1 MADKIGDIASSEGDP
16 SMAEE
21 RVQRRLAA
29 ILAADVVGY
38 SRLMEQDETGTL
50 AALKLRRKEVLEPLV
65 ARNQGRVF
73 KVTGD
78 GVLVQFD
85 SAVNAVQCAIDLQRG
100 MATATGDQSDG
111 RSIVLRI
118 GINLGDVL
126 VEGSDLYGDGV
137 NIAARLESIAE
148 PGGILVSGTVY
159 DHARNKIKAGFED
172 LGTQALKNIAE
183 PVRVYRVAGTP
194 RSTKTESRV
203 TSDKPSI
210 AVLPF
215 TNMSEGADQQYFSDG
230 ITEDI
235 ITELSRFRQL
245 HVLARNSSFQYRGK
259 DVDVVRAGR
268 ELGVQYLV
276 EGSVRKFGGRI
287 RITAQLVETASG
299 HHLWAERFDRDQ
311 DDIFAVQDHVTRT
324 IVGTLVVRLEA
335 AGAERVTRRP
345 PASLA
350 AYECVL
356 RANALPYDDVKAEA
370 EGRILFKRAIE
381 LDPGYARAHALLA
394 VNLLYEWFRD
404 MSASESV
411 LDQAF
416 DYARKSVELDEQDS
430 LCHGVLGLMHL
441 NRQSHELAEH
451 YLRKSLE
458 LNPNRPALMTS
469 LGSFYAYMGKT
480 EEAKRC
486 FAEAR
491 RLDPHYDPSWYW
503 SEFGTICFIAHRYDE
518 AIEALSR
525 SRNKP
530 YWVHLYLAASYA
542 HTDKI
547 DLAKDHA
554 ASALRLIPDFSLT
567 RFAAKEPF
575 KHSADRDHLL
585 DALRKA
591 GLPE

>member
-1 MADKIGDIASSEGDP
+1 
-16 SMAEE
+16 MAEE

-38 SRLMEQDETGTL
+38 SRLMERDETGTL
-50 AALKLRRKEVLEPLV
+50 AALKSRRKEVLEPLV
-65 ARNQGRVF
+65 AHNQGRVF

-118 GINLGDVL
+118 GVNLGDVL

-159 DHARNKIKAGFED
+159 DHAKNKINAGFDD
-172 LGTQALKNIAE
+172 LGAQILKNIAE

-194 RSTKTESRV
+194 PTATAALHVSSE
-203 TSDKPSI
+203 KPSI

-215 TNMSEGADQQYFSDG
+215 TNMSDGADQQYFSDG

-276 EGSVRKFGGRI
+276 EGSVRRFGGRV
-287 RITAQLVETASG
+287 RITAQLVETGSG
-299 HHLWAERFDRDQ
+299 HHLWADRFDRDQ
-311 DDIFAVQDHVTRT
+311 EDIFAVQDQVVGT
-324 IVGTLVVRLEA
+324 IVGTLVGRLEA
-335 AGAERVTRRP
+335 ASAERVTRRP

-356 RANALPYDDVKAEA
+356 RANALSYDDVKAEA

-381 LDPGYARAHALLA
+381 LDPGYARAYALLA

-404 MSASESV
+404 MSASDSA

-416 DYARKSVELDEQDS
+416 DYAKKAVELDEQDS
-430 LCHGVLGLMHL
+430 LCQGVLGSVYLH
-441 NRQSHELAEH
+441 RQSHELAEH
-451 YLRKSLE
+451 YFRKSLE
-458 LNPNRPALMTS
+458 LNRNRPAMMTS
-469 LGSFYAYMGKT
+469 LGSFNAYMGKT
-480 EEAKRC
+480 EEAMRC

-491 RLDPHYDPSWYW
+491 LLDPHFDPSWYW
-503 SEFGTICFIAHRYDE
+503 SEFGSICFIAHRYDE
-518 AIEALSR
+518 AIAALSR
-525 SRNKP
+525 SRNMP
-530 YWVHLYLAASYA
+530 YWVHVYLAAS
-542 HTDKI
+542 HVQMGRI
-547 DLAKDHA
+547 DRAKDHA
-554 ASALRLIPDFSLT
+554 ASVLRLIPDFSVN